1 MAWSTLATGHDMSD
15 TLEMVA
21 QQALEMFCEQHLLD
35 TADTPIALFPIR
47 DRGDQTW
54 RRCMEAVCD
63 ETQLAFHAGYAMSTL
78 YAQHVCNLLHEV
90 EMVNIFQ
97 RRELKDYG
105 QQNAELKKANYEL
118 TKGVKLLRQNASASA
133 EEHREYHD
141 LLMESQAENTHLRAL
156 IETAR
161 EDEEYTNQYSQ
172 LLEEGLAERDKELL
186 GRDARIRAWDIELR
200 DKDNEITQIQAQIVQ
215 LGVALHQLQ
224 EHE

>member
-1 MAWSTLATGHDMSD
+1 
-15 TLEMVA
+15 
-21 QQALEMFCEQHLLD
+21 
-35 TADTPIALFPIR
+35 
-47 DRGDQTW
+47 
-54 RRCMEAVCD
+54 
-63 ETQLAFHAGYAMSTL
+63 MSTL

-133 EEHREYHD
+133 EEHCEYHD

-200 DKDNEITQIQAQIVQ
+200 DKDNEITQRQAQIVQ

-224 EHE
+224 EHEQVWLPPLEEPEEDPEEIQGKTDVDDE